1 MPLFAKVIP
10 TFSKVQNK
18 QRAWCLALDY
28 TPLYSKNLITT
39 DINQSVRYKM
49 YDINLSSSVCSNKI
63 KIYRSLQINA
73 ELRS

>member
-39 DINQSVRYKM
+39 AINQSVQNVRY
-49 YDINLSSSVCSNKI
+49 
-63 KIYRSLQINA
+63 
-73 ELRS
+73 